1 MATDDPRPLDL
12 LLGFARTLIEAARHG
27 GSVPPFDE
35 LVDRASAGLLTAM
48 AFRDIARDLDLRG
61 LATAAAAAIDGLAA
75 AARAGADPG
84 AIAAAL
90 DAIED
95 LLSRT
100 AARSESAP

>member
-1 MATDDPRPLDL
+1 MTTDDPRPLDL
-12 LLGFARTLIEAARHG
+12 LLGFARTLVEAARQG
-27 GSVPPFDE
+27 APIPTFDD

-61 LATAAAAAIDGLAA
+61 LATAAAATIDGLAA
-75 AARAGADPG
+75 AARAGADPE
-84 AIAAAL
+84 AVAAAL

-95 LLSRT
+95 LLART

>member
-1 MATDDPRPLDL
+1 MTAEGPRPLDL

-61 LATAAAAAIDGLAA
+61 LATAAAA
-75 AARAGADPG
+75 RAGADPE
-84 AIAAAL
+84 AVAAAL

-95 LLSRT
+95 LLTRT
-100 AARSESAP
+100 AARSESAR

>member
-1 MATDDPRPLDL
+1 MTAEDPRPLDL

-61 LATAAAAAIDGLAA
+61 LATAAAAIDGLAA
-75 AARAGADPG
+75 AARAGADPE
-84 AIAAAL
+84 AVAAAL

-95 LLSRT
+95 LLTRT
-100 AARSESAP
+100 AARSESAR